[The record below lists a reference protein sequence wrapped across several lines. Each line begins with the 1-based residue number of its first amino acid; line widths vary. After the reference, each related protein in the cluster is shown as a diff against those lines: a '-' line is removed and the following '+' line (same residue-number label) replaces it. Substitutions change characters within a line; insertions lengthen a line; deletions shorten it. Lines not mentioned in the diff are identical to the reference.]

1 MANTLGLGQIQKLEE
16 FRSLAIGSFG
26 DNLLNITNIYAG
38 INNNGRLYK
47 TSILEKIE
55 QFNGQTVWEN
65 KFISKQIFDLKVND
79 KLKKILENTVTDGT
93 AIAASINGK
102 KIFGK
107 TGTSDGNRDLWFI
120 GSIENLT
127 TGVWIGFDEN
137 KESKLSSGNAAS
149 LWKEFIVKIYNIQIK
164 K

>member
-1 MANTLGLGQIQKLEE
+1 M
-16 FRSLAIGSFG
+16 AIGSFG
-26 DNLLNITNIYAG
+26 DNLLNITNAYAG
-38 INNNGRLYK
+38 INNNGQLHS

-55 QFNGQTVWEN
+55 SLNGQIVWEN
-65 KFISKQIFDLKVND
+65 KTFPKQILDSKVNNN
-79 KLKKILENTVTDGT
+79 LKKLLKSNVSDGT
-93 AIAASINGK
+93 AVAASISGK

-107 TGTSDGNRDLWFI
+107 TGTTDGNRDIWFI

-137 KESKLSSGNAAS
+137 KESELSSGNAAS
-149 LWKEFIVKIYNIQIK
+149 LWKRFIEKIYDIKIK